1 MENVLIGVVALLV
14 ILVIALLVV
23 VIIFLFKFLKIKEQE
38 LNLPPKEKYSPEIQ
52 NLITELSSKKQD
64 IGAQFCVD
72 HDELPAKG
80 ICSIS
85 DQAYCE
91 LCLSK
96 EGDIKLARKY
106 LNLYL
111 DHEWKDLFIL
121 NDEDLGPDRLND
133 LIRIKKDLWAKS
145 EIPLITQKQFKINI
159 EKDRIEAY
167 TLVKARVNDSDSIQ
181 NKLSFLPH

>member
-1 MENVLIGVVALLV
+1 MENILIGVVALLA

-38 LNLPPKEKYSPEIQ
+38 LSLPQKEKYSPEIQ
-52 NLITELSSKKQD
+52 NLITELNRKKEEVN
-64 IGAQFCVD
+64 GQFCID

-80 ICSIS
+80 NCSIS
-85 DQAYCE
+85 DEAYCE

-96 EGDIKLARKY
+96 EGDIKLARKH

-111 DHEWKDLFIL
+111 DHEWKDLYIL
-121 NDEDLGPDRLND
+121 NDEEVGADILND
-133 LIRIKKDLWAKS
+133 LVRIKKDLWGKE

-167 TLVKARVNDSDSIQ
+167 TLVKARVDDSDIIQ
-181 NKLSFLPH
+181 DKLRFLPH